1 MSKKYNRK
9 AKNLSGLVV
18 AEPSQ
23 VFVKDKVKKGVK
35 IYARVDTRIPY
46 LTQYHPKTK
55 KNSYLGSFDKDVNIK
70 NKKEIVDYFD
80 RNKNRHVVYLIEK

>member
-18 AEPSQ
+18 AKPSQ

-35 IYARVDTRIPY
+35 IYARIDTRIPY
-46 LTQYHPKTK
+46 LTQYHSKTK
-55 KNSYLGSFDKDVNIK
+55 KNSYLGSYDKDVNIK
-70 NKKEIVDYFD
+70 NKKEIVDLL
-80 RNKNRHVVYLIEK
+80 VYQ